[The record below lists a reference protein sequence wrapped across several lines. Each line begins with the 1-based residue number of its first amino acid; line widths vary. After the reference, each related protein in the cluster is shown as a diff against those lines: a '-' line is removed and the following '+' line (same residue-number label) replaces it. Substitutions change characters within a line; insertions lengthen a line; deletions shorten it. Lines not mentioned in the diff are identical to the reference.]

1 MKTLSNT
8 ANLRVLNLDEIDI
21 VSGAKPKQ
29 PKILGVVTER
39 CESYYKGDKKISVC
53 TPVN

>member
-1 MKTLSNT
+1 MNTLSD
-8 ANLRVLNLDEIDI
+8 AGLRVLNLDEIEI

-29 PKILGVVTER
+29 PKIVGVITER
-39 CESYYKGDKKISVC
+39 CESHYKGDKKISVC